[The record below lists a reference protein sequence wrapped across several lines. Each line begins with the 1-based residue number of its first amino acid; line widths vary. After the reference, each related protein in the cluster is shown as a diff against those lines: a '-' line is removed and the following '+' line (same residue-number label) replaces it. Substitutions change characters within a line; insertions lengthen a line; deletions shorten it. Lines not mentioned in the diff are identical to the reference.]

1 MVSEAKA
8 GCVSHLQL
16 SGHRELYTPV
26 RRHVLDSALGM
37 TARVVQPLPWGSF
50 WDLGEAHTGGS
61 GNTCLLGLR
70 SPKGRP
76 ATEPADSHAPPQLPC
91 AGPGVTRV
99 LAALLQFHIRSGR
112 FESSLWDACE
122 PHRHWELCLNVGL
135 GASLP
140 SLEQGRRGRACLWSC
155 PVSPQ

>member
-26 RRHVLDSALGM
+26 RRHALDSALGM

-76 ATEPADSHAPPQLPC
+76 ASEPADSHAPPQLPC
-91 AGPGVTRV
+91 AGPGVTV
-99 LAALLQFHIRSGR
+99 CWLHCF
-112 FESSLWDACE
+112 SSTFVREDSKV
-122 PHRHWELCLNVGL
+122 PYGM
-135 GASLP
+135 
-140 SLEQGRRGRACLWSC
+140 
-155 PVSPQ
+155 PVSPTATGSSA